1 MKPSPFDY
9 HAPRSVGEALETL
22 ADAGEHGKVLAGG
35 QSLIPMLN
43 MRLAAPGH
51 IVDINRL
58 TELAAVTVEPDEIGR
73 AHV

>member
-51 IVDINRL
+51 IV
-58 TELAAVTVEPDEIGR
+58 
-73 AHV
+73 